1 MFEMVSDM
9 HASRSGLEERVDR
22 LEERLLQLQTTLDN
36 LPQLL
41 NSYLQVAQQQQMQL
55 LQQQQQMLLQ
65 FQHQQ
70 QQQHEN
76 RNLPSPLSP
85 QTPVMSPTSPP
96 TPPSPQ
102 SPQHPEPMLDDSPL
116 LLDHHTTPNN
126 PFVNTQGNATN
137 QRQPTTMRLRSFPSG
152 DGSPTRPV
160 DESARAQSNP
170 DVTSNGQNQ
179 PCFPV

>member
-9 HASRSGLEERVDR
+9 HASRSGLEERVDT
-22 LEERLLQLQTTLDN
+22 LEEKLVQLQTTLDN

-70 QQQHEN
+70 QQHHEH

-85 QTPVMSPTSPP
+85 QTPMSPQ
-96 TPPSPQ
+96 TPPSPP
-102 SPQHPEPMLDDSPL
+102 SPQNPHPPEPLIDEPL
-116 LLDHHTTPNN
+116 LMDHHSVTHNN

-137 QRQPTTMRLRSFPSG
+137 QRQPTLRLRSFQGG
-152 DGSPTRPV
+152 DESPTRPV

-170 DVTSNGQNQ
+170 DVTNNGQNQ